1 MENHKFNKLGSLRIC
16 KICFRPKLDA
26 YHLDYLDDTD
36 INGTTAPLSPEQIQ
50 INGATAPLLV
60 DGISKLSPAL
70 DNENLPDCYGHTCP
84 SCNRRYFH
92 NYKCWPNPK
101 LSEVQHCPECFGNA
115 NVEINRE
122 KDLKQIIDENKLVN
136 TPDVLIAAQIE
147 HESFVYNEY
156 GKLPE
161 DERYVAC
168 IEHINKI
175 RARMEIESYHIRATK
190 LVSRKFQEEAQ
201 EKLTPEEI
209 EQYRKRASRQ
219 KKTEL
224 ESEKEEKKKSW
235 EKQLKSLLGLVGG
248 NENLAKEQLKI
259 IYQSQGKSIPDG
271 V

>member
-1 MENHKFNKLGSLRIC
+1 
-16 KICFRPKLDA
+16 
-26 YHLDYLDDTD
+26 
-36 INGTTAPLSPEQIQ
+36 
-50 INGATAPLLV
+50 
-60 DGISKLSPAL
+60 
-70 DNENLPDCYGHTCP
+70 
-84 SCNRRYFH
+84 
-92 NYKCWPNPK
+92 
-101 LSEVQHCPECFGNA
+101 
-115 NVEINRE
+115 
-122 KDLKQIIDENKLVN
+122 
-136 TPDVLIAAQIE
+136 
-147 HESFVYNEY
+147 
-156 GKLPE
+156 
-161 DERYVAC
+161 
-168 IEHINKI
+168 
-175 RARMEIESYHIRATK
+175 MEIESYHIRATK